1 MRLERKN
8 RTDISYKSSGGL
20 FDLFDNAFKETWRVT
35 DGEYDYVCEV
45 ASDEDLDAFTE
56 NLDTFSKKRTALIIY
71 IKLMT
76 AYNKSK

>member
-20 FDLFDNAFKETWRVT
+20 FDLFDN
-35 DGEYDYVCEV
+35 
-45 ASDEDLDAFTE
+45 AFTE